1 MLTALCVGVS
11 AIIGRK
17 AGRMTVNQGRV
28 VKADSGLPY
37 RLIFPDA
44 EHEVVTSFLRDLAAS
59 DCSSSTLRSYAYDL
73 LRWFRFL
80 HERFVPWERAER
92 LDVRALVEHM
102 RASPTANALRRG
114 IESTVTTNVVTRKRG
129 PGATFSANSINH
141 QLTVLSS
148 FYDFALEMNLGP
160 LVNPVPRQR
169 GFGQRAY
176 AHHNPMEQF
185 RRPRR
190 GTYRQRVPKP
200 AWRGIPDDAVASIFD
215 SLSNHRDRA
224 LLSFWLSS
232 GARAEELLGLRH
244 GDYDFGEHT
253 LVVTSKGTRNRDMV
267 PASPDAFVWLALYM
281 RGGQPSN
288 PGDRV
293 WWTLHAKNRRPLGYS
308 AARQMF
314 SRAQKQLGS
323 NWTLHDLR
331 HTAAERMIADPAFT
345 LVDVQTVLRHVNVTT
360 TTIYTQPRMEDVLEK
375 VLEHYARPKAP
386 VPGIEPEYDASA
398 LRELL
403 GLGE

>member
-1 MLTALCVGVS
+1 
-11 AIIGRK
+11 
-17 AGRMTVNQGRV
+17 MTKSLGRV
-28 VKADSGLPY
+28 VKSETGLPY
-37 RLIFPDA
+37 RLVFPDT
-44 EHEVVTSFLRDLAAS
+44 EHEAVTSFLRDLAAS
-59 DCSSSTLRSYAYDL
+59 DCSPATLRSYAYDL

-80 HERFVPWERAER
+80 HGRFVPWERAER

-102 RASPTANALRRG
+102 RASPTANTLRR
-114 IESTVTTNVVTRKRG
+114 EAERTDTTNMVTRKRG
-129 PGATFSANSINH
+129 PGSTFSANSINH

-169 GFGQRAY
+169 GSGPRAY

-185 RRPRR
+185 RPPRR

-200 AWRGIPDDAVASIFD
+200 AWRGIPDDAVASIFN
-215 SLSNHRDRA
+215 SLGNHRDRA

-253 LVVTSKGTRNRDMV
+253 LVVTSKGTRNRDLV

-281 RGGQPSN
+281 RQGQPSE
-288 PGDRV
+288 PGDPV
-293 WWTLHAKNRRPLGYS
+293 WWTLHPKNRRPLGYS

-360 TTIYTQPRMEDVLEK
+360 TTIYTQPRMEDILEK
-375 VLEHYARPKAP
+375 VLDHYARPKPPA
-386 VPGIEPEYDASA
+386 PGIEPEYDAAA

>member
-1 MLTALCVGVS
+1 
-11 AIIGRK
+11 
-17 AGRMTVNQGRV
+17 MTGQLGRV
-28 VKADSGLPY
+28 VKSSVGLPY
-37 RLIFPDA
+37 RLVFPDT
-44 EHEVVTSFLRDLAAS
+44 EHPVVSSFLRDLSAS
-59 DCSSSTLRSYAYDL
+59 DCSPATLRSYAYDL

-80 HERFVPWERAER
+80 HGRFVPWERAER

-114 IESTVTTNVVTRKRG
+114 TDTAPTTNTVTRKRG
-129 PGATFSANSINH
+129 PGMTFSANSINH

-148 FYDFALEMNLGP
+148 FYDFALEMDLGP

-169 GFGQRAY
+169 GSGSRAY

-185 RRPRR
+185 RPPRR

-200 AWRGIPDDAVASIFD
+200 AWRGIPEDAVASIFNG
-215 SLSNHRDRA
+215 LKHHRDRA

-232 GARAEELLGLRH
+232 GVRAEELLGLRH

-253 LVVTSKGTRNRDMV
+253 LVVTSKGTRNRDVV
-267 PASPDAFVWLALYM
+267 PASSDAFVWLALYM
-281 RGGQPSN
+281 REGQPAS
-288 PGDRV
+288 PGDPV
-293 WWTLHAKNRRPLGYS
+293 WWTVHPRNRRTLSYG
-308 AARQMF
+308 AARRMF
-314 SRAQKQLGS
+314 ARVQKDLGS

-360 TTIYTQPRMEDVLEK
+360 TTIYTQPRMEDVLQK
-375 VLEHYARPKAP
+375 VLEYYARPQRPA
-386 VPGIEPEYDASA
+386 PGIEPEYDSAA

>member
-1 MLTALCVGVS
+1 
-11 AIIGRK
+11 
-17 AGRMTVNQGRV
+17 MTGNVGRV
-28 VKADSGLPY
+28 VKANTGLPY
-37 RLIFPDA
+37 RLIFPEA
-44 EHEVVTSFLRDLAAS
+44 EHVVVSSFLRDLAAS
-59 DCSSSTLRSYAYDL
+59 DCSPATLRSYAYDM

-80 HERFVPWERAER
+80 HGRFVPWERAER

-102 RASPTANALRRG
+102 RASPTANTLRKG
-114 IESTVTTNVVTRKRG
+114 SDQVTTVNTVTRKRG
-129 PGATFSANSINH
+129 LGTTFSANSINH

-169 GFGQRAY
+169 GVGTRAY

-185 RRPRR
+185 RPPRR

-200 AWRGIPDDAVASIFD
+200 AWRGIPDSAMAAIFNG
-215 SLSNHRDRA
+215 LTNHRDRA

-253 LVVTSKGTRNRDMV
+253 LVVTSKGTRNRDLV

-281 RGGQPSN
+281 REGQPAS
-288 PGDRV
+288 PGDQV
-293 WWTLHAKNRRPLGYS
+293 WWTLHPKNRRPLGYP

-314 SRAQKQLGS
+314 ARAQKELGS

-360 TTIYTQPRMEDVLEK
+360 TTIYTQPRMEDVLQK
-375 VLEHYARPKAP
+375 VLEHYARPPREAA
-386 VPGIEPEYDASA
+386 GIEPEYDDAA

>member
-1 MLTALCVGVS
+1 VTGNV
-11 AIIGRK
+11 
-17 AGRMTVNQGRV
+17 GRV
-28 VKADSGLPY
+28 MKSDDGLPY
-37 RLIFPDA
+37 RLIFPGT
-44 EHEVVTSFLRDLAAS
+44 EHLVVSSFLRDLSAS
-59 DCSSSTLRSYAYDL
+59 DCSPATLRSYAYDL

-80 HERFVPWERAER
+80 HDRFVPWERAER
-92 LDVRALVEHM
+92 LDVRALVEYM
-102 RASPTANALRRG
+102 RASPTANTLRKG
-114 IESTVTTNVVTRKRG
+114 SDQTVTTNTVTRKRG
-129 PGATFSANSINH
+129 PGTTFSANSINH

-148 FYDFALEMNLGP
+148 FYDFALEMSLGP

-169 GFGQRAY
+169 VSGARVY

-185 RRPRR
+185 RPSRR

-200 AWRGIPDDAVASIFD
+200 AWRGIPDAAMASIFNG
-215 SLSNHRDRA
+215 LTNHRDRA
-224 LLSFWLSS
+224 MLSFWLSS

-253 LVVTSKGTRNRDMV
+253 LVVTSKGTRNRDLI
-267 PASPDAFVWLALYM
+267 PASADAFVWLALYM
-281 RGGQPSN
+281 REGQPAS

-293 WWTLHAKNRRPLGYS
+293 WWTLHPKNRRPLEYT

-314 SRAQKQLGS
+314 ARAQKKLGS

-360 TTIYTQPRMEDVLEK
+360 TTIYTQPRMEDVLQK
-375 VLEHYARPKAP
+375 VLEHYARPPQEA
-386 VPGIEPEYDASA
+386 PGIEPEYDGAA

-403 GLGE
+403 GLPE

>member
-1 MLTALCVGVS
+1 MMESL
-11 AIIGRK
+11 
-17 AGRMTVNQGRV
+17 GRV
-28 VKADSGLPY
+28 VSSKVGLPY
-37 RLIFPDA
+37 RLIFPDT
-44 EHEVVTSFLRDLAAS
+44 EQETVSSFLRDLAAS
-59 DCSSSTLRSYAYDL
+59 DCSPSTLRSYAYDL

-80 HERFVPWERAER
+80 YGRFVPWERADR

-102 RASPTANALRRG
+102 RATPTANAIRRRNEG
-114 IESTVTTNVVTRKRG
+114 PAITNVVTQKRG

-160 LVNPVPRQR
+160 LMNPVPRQR
-169 GFGQRAY
+169 GFGPRAY

-185 RRPRR
+185 RPPRR

-200 AWRGIPDDAVASIFD
+200 AWRGIPDRAVASIFD
-215 SLSNHRDRA
+215 SLNNHRDRA
-224 LLSFWLSS
+224 LMSFWLSS

-267 PASPDAFVWLALYM
+267 PASSDAFVWLALYM
-281 RGGQPSN
+281 REGQPSS
-288 PGDRV
+288 PGDPV

-331 HTAAERMIADPAFT
+331 HTAAERMIADPSFT
-345 LVDVQTVLRHVNVTT
+345 LVDVQTVLRHANVTT

-375 VLEHYARPKAP
+375 VLEHYARPKPAP
-386 VPGIEPEYDASA
+386 PGIEPEYDDVA